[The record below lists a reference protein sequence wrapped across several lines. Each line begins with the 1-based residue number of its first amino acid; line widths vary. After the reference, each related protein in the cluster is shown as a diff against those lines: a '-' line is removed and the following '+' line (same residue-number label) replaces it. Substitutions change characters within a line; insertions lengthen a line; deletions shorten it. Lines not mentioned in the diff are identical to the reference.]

1 MTELGP
7 EALEFVRDRVIHV
20 VGHELRT
27 PLTTVRGLADL
38 LADAPE
44 DELRS
49 TLIPALVRNA
59 RRAERLLDD
68 LLIAAEIDTARP
80 TDPPVA
86 VDLAAIVADAVAGT
100 SVIMEGT
107 PSAPALGH
115 RDAVAH
121 SVGHL
126 VDNAEQYCDRP
137 SRVRFEGGGGTV
149 VTVFETPVD
158 HDMPDLQLGFELFFR
173 GEHAVTRAAG
183 LGVGLPVA
191 RALARMDGGDVTI
204 HQGGGTVVARL
215 VLPSARDDER
225 P

>member
-27 PLTTVRGLADL
+27 PLTTVRGLAEL
-38 LADAPE
+38 LAGATE
-44 DELRS
+44 DELRD

-68 LLIAAEIDTARP
+68 LLIASEIETARP
-80 TDPPVA
+80 TDPAAPADIAALVAEAIDGRSLTVEGEPSGPV
-86 VDLAAIVADAVAGT
+86 LAHADAVT
-100 SVIMEGT
+100 
-107 PSAPALGH
+107 
-115 RDAVAH
+115 H
-121 SVGHL
+121 SLGHL
-126 VDNAEQYCDRP
+126 VDNAERYGDGP

-149 VTVFETPVD
+149 VVVIETPVD
-158 HDMPDLQLGFELFFR
+158 HELPDLGLGFELFFR
-173 GEHAVTRAAG
+173 GEQAVTRAAG

-204 HQGGGTVVARL
+204 HQDGGTVVTRL
-215 VLPSARDDER
+215 VLPSARDDA
-225 P
+225 

>member
-27 PLTTVRGLADL
+27 PLTTVRGLAEL
-38 LADAPE
+38 LDEASE
-44 DELRS
+44 DELRE

-80 TDPPVA
+80 TDPSAP
-86 VDLAAIVADAVAGT
+86 VDLGALVAAATDGTRVGVEGAPSGPVLAHADAVAHA
-100 SVIMEGT
+100 I
-107 PSAPALGH
+107 
-115 RDAVAH
+115 
-121 SVGHL
+121 GHL
-126 VDNAEQYCDRP
+126 VDNAEQYGDGP
-137 SRVRFEGGGGTV
+137 SVVRFEGGGGTV
-149 VTVFETPVD
+149 VAVFETPVD
-158 HDMPDLQLGFELFFR
+158 HEMPDLQLGFELFFR
-173 GEHAVTRAAG
+173 GEQAVTRAAG

-204 HQGGGTVVARL
+204 HQDGSTVVARL
-215 VLPSARDDER
+215 VLPSAR
-225 P
+225 

>member
-1 MTELGP
+1 MTALGP

-38 LADAPE
+38 LADASE
-44 DELRS
+44 EELRE

-80 TDPPVA
+80 TEAAVPVD
-86 VDLAAIVADAVAGT
+86 VGAIVAETIAGTSLTAEGEPAAPAFAHADAVAHT
-100 SVIMEGT
+100 M
-107 PSAPALGH
+107 
-115 RDAVAH
+115 R
-121 SVGHL
+121 HL
-126 VDNAEQYCDRP
+126 VDNAEQYGDAP
-137 SRVRFEGGGGTV
+137 SRVRFEGGGSMV
-149 VTVFETPVD
+149 VVAIETPVD
-158 HDMPDLQLGFELFFR
+158 HEMPDLELGFELFFR
-173 GEHAVTRAAG
+173 GEQAVTRAAG

-204 HQGGGTVVARL
+204 HQDGGTVVTRL
-215 VLPSARDDER
+215 VLPRAESR
-225 P
+225 

>member
-1 MTELGP
+1 MTALGP

-27 PLTTVRGLADL
+27 PLTTVRGLAEL
-38 LADAPE
+38 LGEASDA
-44 DELRS
+44 ELRE

-80 TDPPVA
+80 TDPPQP
-86 VDLAAIVADAVAGT
+86 VDLGRLVAEATIDTPVEVEGAPSGPVLAHADAVAH
-100 SVIMEGT
+100 
-107 PSAPALGH
+107 AL
-115 RDAVAH
+115 
-121 SVGHL
+121 GHL
-126 VDNAEQYCDRP
+126 VDNAEQYGDDTTV
-137 SRVRFEGGGGTV
+137 VRFEGGGGTV

-158 HDMPDLQLGFELFFR
+158 HQMPDLELGFELFFR
-173 GEHAVTRAAG
+173 GEQAVTRSAG

-204 HQGGGTVVARL
+204 HQDGGTVVTRL
-215 VLPSARDDER
+215 MLPSAR
-225 P
+225 